1 MAICTLAGLMAVTNR
16 PAPDL
21 AIGTQHPNLV
31 MLWYRTLGDGRD
43 YIPRR
48 ATTRRSCQG
57 SVENR
62 PSAFRRNFSVA
73 GCS

>member
-1 MAICTLAGLMAVTNR
+1 VPCTESTSQIMAICTLAGLMAVTNR
-16 PAPDL
+16 PAPDS

-48 ATTRRSCQG
+48 AHD
-57 SVENR
+57 
-62 PSAFRRNFSVA
+62 PSS
-73 GCS
+73 